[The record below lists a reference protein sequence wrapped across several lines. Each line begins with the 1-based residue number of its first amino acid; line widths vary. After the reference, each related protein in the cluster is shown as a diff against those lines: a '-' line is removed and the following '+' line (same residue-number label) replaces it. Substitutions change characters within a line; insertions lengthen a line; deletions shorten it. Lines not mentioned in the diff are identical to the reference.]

1 MLTALETS
9 NKMIILVLWFGLAFN
24 LSKVSNAELVADNL
38 KYDKLNNSWTI
49 PVGCNEDCYID
60 NLGFTM
66 THVNIWMVVIAWIFS
81 TLLAFIIGRRKGKS
95 GAGIL
100 AGILLGPIGV
110 IVSFLLDWLS
120 LAAS

>member
-1 MLTALETS
+1 M
-9 NKMIILVLWFGLAFN
+9 
-24 LSKVSNAELVADNL
+24 NA
-38 KYDKLNNSWTI
+38 SWTI

-60 NLGFTM
+60 NLGFITM
-66 THVNIWMVVIAWIFS
+66 SHVNIWMVVIAWIFS

-110 IVSFLLDWLS
+110 IVSFLLD
-120 LAAS
+120 

>member
-1 MLTALETS
+1 
-9 NKMIILVLWFGLAFN
+9 VLAGYLN
-24 LSKVSNAELVADNL
+24 LDLFKGIFSEYATVDDIENADYAKHE
-38 KYDKLNNSWTI
+38 KLNASWQLPI
-49 PVGCNEDCYID
+49 GCNEDCYID

-95 GAGIL
+95 GAGAL

-110 IVSFLLDWLS
+110 IVSLLF
-120 LAAS
+120 A

>member
-1 MLTALETS
+1 
-9 NKMIILVLWFGLAFN
+9 
-24 LSKVSNAELVADNL
+24 
-38 KYDKLNNSWTI
+38 
-49 PVGCNEDCYID
+49 
-60 NLGFTM
+60 M

-110 IVSFLLDWLS
+110 IVSFLLD
-120 LAAS
+120 